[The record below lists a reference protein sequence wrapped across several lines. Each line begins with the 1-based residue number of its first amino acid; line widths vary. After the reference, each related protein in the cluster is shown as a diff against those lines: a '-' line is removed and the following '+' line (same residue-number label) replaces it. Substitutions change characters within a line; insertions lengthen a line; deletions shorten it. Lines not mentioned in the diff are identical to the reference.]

1 MTEES
6 VAGRETGRI
15 LPKLKVIG
23 PALLLAAV
31 VIGPGSIALATIAG
45 STYGYQL
52 LWVPV
57 AAIGFMIVYT
67 WMAARIGLVTGRT
80 LFGATRQKFGPTMA
94 RLGGIAGF
102 LTILAFQA
110 GNNAGIGFATEALLG
125 LDVRLWAGVF
135 TALAIG
141 FIWLSELYAKIEWL
155 VRVVV
160 GIMLLAF
167 VGTLVIVGFDPGE
180 AARGLVPTFPDVDGV
195 FLSLG
200 IAATTFSIAAAVYI
214 SHLMREKEW
223 GPERLRS
230 QALDT
235 FVGLAVL
242 GLISVV
248 IMLTSASVTYGQT
261 GPVFS
266 AEAMAS
272 QLEPIAGA
280 GAFYLFT
287 LGFFF
292 ASLSSLV
299 VNALIGAT
307 LLADG
312 FGGDPSMGG
321 RQVRL
326 WSTTA
331 MLFGFAV
338 VLVAGES
345 PIELLRAAQALAVLA
360 FPLLAFLVLSIA
372 RDKDIMG
379 RYANRPWVTVVGVVG
394 YLVVLGIVVNYA
406 REVIEFL

>member
-1 MTEES
+1 MTEAAS
-6 VAGRETGRI
+6 REGSARI
-15 LPKLKVIG
+15 WANLKVIG

-31 VIGPGSIALATIAG
+31 VIGPGSIALSTIAG

-57 AAIGFMIVYT
+57 VAIVFMIVYT
-67 WMAARIGLVTGRT
+67 WMAARIGLVTGQT
-80 LFGATRQKFGPTMA
+80 LFGATRQKFGPTLA
-94 RLGGIAGF
+94 RIAGIFGF

-125 LDVRLWAGVF
+125 SDVRLWAGVF

-141 FIWLSELYAKIEWL
+141 FIWLAELYAKIEWL
-155 VRVVV
+155 VRIVV

-167 VGTLVIVGFDPGE
+167 VGTLVIVGFDPGQ
-180 AARGLVPTFPDVDGV
+180 AARGLVPAFPDVDGV

-200 IAATTFSIAAAVYI
+200 IAATTFSIAGAAYI
-214 SHLMREKEW
+214 SHLMREKGW

-235 FVGLAVL
+235 FAGLAVL
-242 GLISVV
+242 GLITVV

-307 LLADG
+307 LLVDG
-312 FGGDPSMGG
+312 FAGDPSMGG
-321 RQVRL
+321 RQVRV
-326 WSTTA
+326 WSTIA
-331 MLFGFAV
+331 MLFGFVV

-345 PIELLRAAQALAVLA
+345 PIELLRAAQALAVVA
-360 FPLLAFLVLSIA
+360 FPLLAFLVLAIA
-372 RDKDIMG
+372 RDKDFMG
-379 RYANRPWVTVVGVVG
+379 RYANRPWVTVVGAVG
-394 YLVVLGIVVNYA
+394 YVVVLGIVVNYL
-406 REVIEFL
+406 RDVVEFL